1 MRHAATRRTL
11 APYEEVQTLP
21 HYLVGEALDGVLY
34 VSSPPIARKQGMT
47 PLMGRA
53 PEGWWWTSEPRL
65 LLGEDVLVPDL
76 AGWMSGRPPT
86 LPDGS
91 FIDRVPDWIC
101 EVLTPATAKLDLTLK
116 LPRYA
121 RAGIRNAWIINP
133 VHRVVEVLRQ
143 DHGRWVLLNTFV
155 SEDRV
160 RADPFGKADLVLA
173 PFWTQV

>member
-47 PLMGRA
+47 PLLGRA

-91 FIDRVPDWIC
+91 FIDHVPDWIC
-101 EVLTPATAKLDLTLK
+101 EVLTPATAKLDLTIK

-133 VHRVVEVLRQ
+133 VHRVVEVFRQ
-143 DHGRWVLLNTFV
+143 DHERWVLLNTFV

-160 RADPFGKADLVLA
+160 RADPFGKAELVLA

>member
-1 MRHAATRRTL
+1 MRHAAPRRTL
-11 APYEEVQTLP
+11 APHEEVQTLP
-21 HYLVGEALDGVLY
+21 HYLVGEALDGILY

-91 FIDRVPDWIC
+91 FIDRVPDWVC
-101 EVLTPATAKLDLTLK
+101 EVLSPATAKLDLTIK

-121 RAGIRNAWIINP
+121 RAGIRHAWIINP
-133 VHRVVEVLRQ
+133 VHRVVEVFRQ
-143 DHGRWVLLNTFV
+143 DHERWVLLNTFV

>member
-1 MRHAATRRTL
+1 MRHAAPRRTL
-11 APYEEVQTLP
+11 APHEEVQTLP
-21 HYLVGEALDGVLY
+21 HYLVGEALDGILY
-34 VSSPPIARKQGMT
+34 VSSPPITRKQGMT

-91 FIDRVPDWIC
+91 FIDRVPDWVC
-101 EVLTPATAKLDLTLK
+101 EVLSPATAKLDLTIK

-121 RAGIRNAWIINP
+121 RAGIRHAWIINP
-133 VHRVVEVLRQ
+133 VHRVVEVFRQ
-143 DHGRWVLLNTFV
+143 DHERWVLLNTFV